1 MFNQHVNCSNI
12 QCDIFKFLG
21 LSNQQIKTQRKAY
34 IDFITVLNR
43 KKAAY
48 SDTVEAWAG
57 ECLALGFISSPELFL
72 IN

>member
-1 MFNQHVNCSNI
+1 MWH
-12 QCDIFKFLG
+12 FLI
-21 LSNQQIKTQRKAY
+21 SWFVQPTIN